1 MGRIE
6 NALRV
11 LVDNPR
17 TTAAAVVALAAL
29 LGVRSEAISEDK
41 IAIILL
47 AAGLA
52 LSADAKRN
60 PSASSDK

>member
-1 MGRIE
+1 MK
-6 NALRV
+6 NALKV
-11 LVDNPR
+11 LVENPR
-17 TTAAAVVALAAL
+17 TTAAAVVAIAAL

-52 LSADAKRN
+52 LSADAKQD
-60 PSASSDK
+60 SGASGTDK

>member
-1 MGRIE
+1 MKD
-6 NALRV
+6 ALKV
-11 LVDNPR
+11 LVENPR
-17 TTAAAVVALAAL
+17 TTAAAIVAITAL

-60 PSASSDK
+60 SGASGTDK